1 MLSTARRIRSPH
13 APPRSVGSVIKGL
26 EKGDDWMEEAKAD
39 VLDHGTV
46 RDDAAETARER
57 LGRS

>member
-1 MLSTARRIRSPH
+1 
-13 APPRSVGSVIKGL
+13 
-26 EKGDDWMEEAKAD
+26 MEETKAD